1 MPVDEC
7 TLSKD
12 KTKIIYLTSLMFF
25 ILGETMHG
33 MGENSVHKQR
43 HTASAT
49 WGKNKFRR
57 ALEEATGKQSVIGW
71 EVRGFLSRPAGLVLQ
86 DEVC

>member
-57 ALEEATGKQSVIGW
+57 ALEETNFPEQI
-71 EVRGFLSRPAGLVLQ
+71 
-86 DEVC
+86 